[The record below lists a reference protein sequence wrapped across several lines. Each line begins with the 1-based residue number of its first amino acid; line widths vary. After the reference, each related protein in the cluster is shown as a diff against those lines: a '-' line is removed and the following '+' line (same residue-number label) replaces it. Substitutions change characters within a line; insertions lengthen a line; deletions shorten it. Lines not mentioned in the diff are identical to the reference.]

1 MRFAGPMSKIQ
12 KILQRILSGA
22 SDSNIAFAELRH
34 LVLRFGFDERIRGDH
49 HIYTK
54 TGIEEIINLQPN
66 GNTAKPYQ
74 VKQVREIIVKYR
86 LSDDNEQ

>member
-1 MRFAGPMSKIQ
+1 MRKFQ
-12 KILQRILSGA
+12 KILRRILSGA

-34 LVLRFGFDERIRGDH
+34 LVLRLGFDERIRGDH

-54 TGIEEIINLQPN
+54 TGVEEIINLQPK

-74 VKQVREIIVKYR
+74 VKQVCEIIVKYR